1 MRFRTFH
8 HAPASGKIN
17 VTPLI
22 DVVMVLIVFYLIVG
36 KLAAD
41 RKAPVQLP
49 ASAVGQGE
57 EGGDDRRPIVITLA
71 SSSAAA
77 RIELDGSRVA
87 DAAALRPL
95 LEKLEASKRVVQ
107 VRADKGLSYG
117 VVAPVLEACRGAG
130 VASVKLATQRA
141 EKGGA

>member
-41 RKAPVQLP
+41 RKAPVQLLKG
-49 ASAVGQGE
+49 ARIDTDLQE
-57 EGGDDRRPIVITLA
+57 
-71 SSSAAA
+71 AA
-77 RIELDGSRVA
+77 RH
-87 DAAALRPL
+87 
-95 LEKLEASKRVVQ
+95 
-107 VRADKGLSYG
+107 
-117 VVAPVLEACRGAG
+117 
-130 VASVKLATQRA
+130 
-141 EKGGA
+141 